1 MSEIGALRK
10 NEGVRVA
17 RLHGAGTLQVHDEMR
32 PEPAPDEALVRVD
45 AVGICGSDLHWF
57 AEGGIGDAQLGRPLV
72 IGHEI
77 GGTVVDDGPLAG
89 RVVAV
94 DPAIPCRNCA
104 TCARGLGHLCPTVR
118 FAGHGDFDGG
128 LRDVMAWPAR
138 LLHPL
143 PPELTAEDGAM
154 LEPLGVA
161 IHALD
166 LGKVRAGSA
175 VAVVGCGP
183 IGLLVLQLARLGGAG
198 TVVAVDP
205 LRHRVDAARRLG
217 ADVTL
222 SPEEALA
229 PDLLAAGRGFEV
241 DTAFDVSGHDHAVE
255 IAIGMARPG
264 GRVVLAGIPD
274 HDRTTF
280 RASTARRKGLT
291 LLLSRRMGDVYPRA
305 IDLAVRGLVDLRSIV
320 SHRYPLDRV
329 SEAFD
334 TAAHRRGNKVLVVP
348 SRDAG

>member
-1 MSEIGALRK
+1 
-10 NEGVRVA
+10 
-17 RLHGAGTLQVHDEMR
+17 
-32 PEPAPDEALVRVD
+32 
-45 AVGICGSDLHWF
+45 
-57 AEGGIGDAQLGRPLV
+57 
-72 IGHEI
+72 
-77 GGTVVDDGPLAG
+77 
-89 RVVAV
+89 
-94 DPAIPCRNCA
+94 
-104 TCARGLGHLCPTVR
+104 VR

-161 IHALD
+161 IHAVD
-166 LGKVRAGSA
+166 LGKVRTGGT

-183 IGLLVLQLARLGGAG
+183 IGLLVLQLARLGGAA

-205 LRHRVDAARRLG
+205 LPHRRDAAQRLG

-222 SPEEALA
+222 DPDDALA
-229 PDLLAAGRGFEV
+229 LDLVAAGRGFEV

-255 IAIGMARPG
+255 VAISVARPG

-320 SHRYPLDRV
+320 SHRYPLDQV

-334 TAAHRRGNKVLVVP
+334 TAARRRGNKVLVLP
-348 SRDAG
+348 SREVV